1 MFRNWI
7 RVDRLMVD
15 LIPHLGPGPAGGG
28 QSVRKAQE
36 QPQGLDS
43 RCISGSQP
51 TWLTPA
57 YLRQHRSGDRIS
69 RFR

>member
-7 RVDRLMVD
+7 RVDRLMSD
-15 LIPHLGPGPAGGG
+15 LIPHLGPVPSGGG
-28 QSVRKAQE
+28 QLLHKSCQTQSALGAG
-36 QPQGLDS
+36 PT
-43 RCISGSQP
+43 QP

-57 YLRQHRSGDRIS
+57 YLRQQRSGDRIP

>member
-7 RVDRLMVD
+7 RVDRLMRD
-15 LIPHLGPGPAGGG
+15 LTPHLGPTPSGGG
-28 QSVRKAQE
+28 QSLHPTCETPRS
-36 QPQGLDS
+36 LDNYG
-43 RCISGSQP
+43 INGSQP

>member
-7 RVDRLMVD
+7 RMDRLMSD
-15 LIPHLGPGPAGGG
+15 LIPHLGPKPSGGG
-28 QSVRKAQE
+28 RSLHKISE
-36 QPQGLDS
+36 PIQPPDS
-43 RCISGSQP
+43 RVTHVNQP

>member
-7 RVDRLMVD
+7 RMDRLMGD
-15 LIPHLGPGPAGGG
+15 LIPRLGPDSSGGG
-28 QSVRKAQE
+28 QALRKACE
-36 QPQGLDS
+36 QPKSLDS
-43 RCISGSQP
+43 RWINGAQP

>member
-15 LIPHLGPGPAGGG
+15 LIPHLGPTPSMGSTALRKTCEAPHPLNGHGPCA
-28 QSVRKAQE
+28 
-36 QPQGLDS
+36 
-43 RCISGSQP
+43 QP

-57 YLRQHRSGDRIS
+57 YLRQYRSGDRIS
-69 RFR
+69 RLR

>member
-7 RVDRLMVD
+7 RVDRLMRD
-15 LIPHLGPGPAGGG
+15 LTPHLGPTPSGGG
-28 QSVRKAQE
+28 QSLHHGGEAAQPLS
-36 QPQGLDS
+36 QHG
-43 RCISGSQP
+43 INGSQP

>member
-1 MFRNWI
+1 MFKNWI
-7 RVDRLMVD
+7 RVDRLMGD
-15 LIPHLGPGPAGGG
+15 LVPRLGPDSSGGG
-28 QSVRKAQE
+28 QSLHKTYDAQ
-36 QPQGLDS
+36 PPLGSLGLN
-43 RCISGSQP
+43 GTQP

>member
-7 RVDRLMVD
+7 RVDRLMSD
-15 LIPHLGPGPAGGG
+15 LIPHLGPTRSGGN
-28 QSVRKAQE
+28 QSLHKTCEAP
-36 QPQGLDS
+36 QPL
-43 RCISGSQP
+43 GSHGSNSTQP

-57 YLRQHRSGDRIS
+57 YLRQHCSGDRIS